1 MPPKDREVLAG
12 KSILV
17 ISHDFPPIRSPQ
29 ALRALRFCEALTSA
43 GAKVTVLTRTLPAG
57 AGYSTESASAIESL
71 RIERC
76 SPGPF
81 ESLVDAIANRR
92 HPPAAP
98 GIAPS
103 AKAPVYPGPSRLN
116 WKGRLI
122 RELRRLMDQVYFPDG
137 RSAWCAPARAALRRK
152 LAEGERFDLALLMHE
167 PAASARLWPDLE
179 TARIPWAVD
188 LADPVLAPYTPWHW
202 RARAKRLERELVS
215 RAIACSVTNPGTAQQ
230 LSSRHAV
237 PLERFDILP
246 QGFTALESA
255 KPPRDSGPLH
265 LFYCGRF
272 YPFRPATPLI
282 EAVLDVDGV
291 VLEVAG
297 PELPECLHRAAALH
311 PERIRILGELVHED
325 ALRCQAR
332 ADVLVSV
339 GNRGTEQTPGKAI
352 EYFGACRPILHLW
365 QETPDAISR
374 LIEARRRG
382 VSCAANRDAAARAL
396 KKLANSKRE
405 GRLDADFDLGLEAV
419 EDHAWA
425 SIGQRLAAMLARTAP
440 ASKT

>member
-1 MPPKDREVLAG
+1 MLAG
-12 KSILV
+12 KSVLV

-29 ALRALRFCEALTSA
+29 ALRSLRFCEALVSS
-43 GAKVTVLTRTLPAG
+43 GAEVTVLTRTVPAG
-57 AGYSTESASAIESL
+57 TGYDAESASAIRSL

-92 HPPAAP
+92 SPAATP

-103 AKAPVYPGPSRLN
+103 VKAPVYPGPSRLN

-122 RELRRLMDQVYFPDG
+122 RGLRRLMNQVYFPDG

-152 LAEGERFDLALLMHE
+152 LAEGERFDVALLMHE
-167 PAASARLWPDLE
+167 PAASVRLWPDLE
-179 TARIPWAVD
+179 AAHIPWAVD

-202 RARAKRLERELVS
+202 RARARRLERELVN
-215 RAIACSVTNPGTAQQ
+215 RAAACSVTNHGTAQQ

-237 PLERFDILP
+237 PIGRFEILP
-246 QGFTALESA
+246 QGFTALEPA
-255 KPPRDSGPLH
+255 KPPRDGGPLH

-272 YPFRPATPLI
+272 YPFRPAPPLI

-311 PERIRILGELVHED
+311 PERIRILGELAHED
-325 ALRCQAR
+325 ALHCQTQ

-352 EYFGACRPILHLW
+352 EYLGACRPILHLW
-365 QETPDAISR
+365 QETPDAISQ
-374 LIEARRRG
+374 LIETRQRG
-382 VSCAANRDAAARAL
+382 IGCAATRDAVARTL
-396 KKLANSKRE
+396 DRLANSKRE
-405 GRLDADFDLGLEAV
+405 GRLDACFDLSLESV
-419 EDHAWA
+419 QDHAWE
-425 SIGQRLAAMLARTAP
+425 SVGQRLTAMLARIAP
-440 ASKT
+440 ASQDG

>member
-1 MPPKDREVLAG
+1 MLAG

-43 GAKVTVLTRTLPAG
+43 GAEVTVLTRTVPAG
-57 AGYSTESASAIESL
+57 AGYGTGNTLAIESL

-81 ESLVDAIANRR
+81 ESLVDATANRR
-92 HPPAAP
+92 PPVATP

-103 AKAPVYPGPSRLN
+103 VRAAAYPGPSRLN

-122 RELRRLMDQVYFPDG
+122 RGLRRLIDQIYFPDG

-179 TARIPWAVD
+179 AARIPWAVD

-202 RARAKRLERELVS
+202 RARAKQLERELVI
-215 RAIACSVTNPGTAQQ
+215 RATACSVTNPGTAQQ

-237 PLERFDILP
+237 PLDRFEILP
-246 QGFTALESA
+246 QGFTALEHNPA
-255 KPPRDSGPLH
+255 CRDGGPLH

-282 EAVLDVDGV
+282 EAVLDIDGV

-297 PELPECLHRAAALH
+297 PELPECLHWAAALH
-311 PERIRILGELVHED
+311 PERIRILGELAHED
-325 ALRCQAR
+325 ALRCQAQ

-352 EYFGACRPILHLW
+352 EYFGARRPILHLW
-365 QETPDAISR
+365 QESPDAISH
-374 LIEARRRG
+374 LIETRKRG
-382 VSCAANRDAAARAL
+382 MGCAATRDAVAKVLDRL
-396 KKLANSKRE
+396 VKSKRE
-405 GRLDADFDLGLEAV
+405 GRLDTDFDLELEAV
-419 EDHAWA
+419 QDYAWE

-440 ASKT
+440 APKTR